1 MFDFTFLNHP
11 TPNQIKQITGLY
23 RMAGW
28 WMQEVDDPDLVARIV
43 AGSHCF
49 LIVSKETE
57 IVGMGRAISDSASDA
72 YIQDVTV
79 KKSYR
84 GQKIGSRIVERLI
97 SRLNEDGLE
106 WIGLIAEQ
114 DTHNFYDRLGFKK
127 FPDAV
132 PMLKTTS

>member
-1 MFDFTFLNHP
+1 MFDFIFLNHP

-28 WMQEVDDPDLVARIV
+28 WTQEADDPDLVARIV

-72 YIQDVTV
+72 YI
-79 KKSYR
+79 
-84 GQKIGSRIVERLI
+84 
-97 SRLNEDGLE
+97 
-106 WIGLIAEQ
+106 
-114 DTHNFYDRLGFKK
+114 
-127 FPDAV
+127 
-132 PMLKTTS
+132 